1 MSTTDAGA
9 GAAANKG
16 PIAWFARNPVAANLL
31 LLFLIIG
38 GVIAGRHLAVQLY
51 PTSICGRLP

>member
-9 GAAANKG
+9 GATNKG

-51 PTSICGRLP
+51 PTSISGRLP